1 VFSNTVTKKELV
13 EYISQVYDL
22 NIVVNPKETEIQ
34 CDRSISSIYEN
45 EFEIPDLKEQL
56 KELKEFSKSL
66 YN

>member
-1 VFSNTVTKKELV
+1 MV

-22 NIVVNPKETEIQ
+22 NIVVNPKETEIP

-45 EFEIPDLKEQL
+45 EFVIPDLKEQL